1 MAQILK
7 DDVKS
12 RIIESAKEEFQINS
26 YEKTSMRNIASKS
39 NITVGNLYRYFK
51 SKEDLSSF
59 IVGPAL
65 EKINKMVRELTN
77 DQIDIYN
84 TDNIDLTTEQIR
96 SMLDRLGDGIVDI
109 YLKHRIEVNILMM
122 REEVTRSMVN
132 WFADALGQIISS
144 NYSID
149 EKSEELKLMAA
160 SYAESI
166 FRGLAYMLRNN
177 KLDTDTLKRVVKVY
191 MESYV
196 DMLDTDLVNK
206 LKGE

>member
-65 EKINKMVRELTN
+65 EKINRLVRELTN
-77 DQIDIYN
+77 NQVDIYN
-84 TDNIDLTTEQIR
+84 TENISLTTDQIR
-96 SMLDRLGDGIVDI
+96 DMLDKLGDGIVDI

-132 WFADALGQIISS
+132 WFAEALGQIISS

-177 KLDTDTLKRVVKVY
+177 KLDTDTLKRMVKVY

>member
-12 RIIESAKEEFQINS
+12 RIIESAKEEFQTNS

-65 EKINKMVRELTN
+65 EKINRLVRELTN
-77 DQIDIYN
+77 NQVDIYN
-84 TDNIDLTTEQIR
+84 TENISLTTDQIR
-96 SMLDRLGDGIVDI
+96 DMLDKLGDGIVDI

-132 WFADALGQIISS
+132 WFAEALGQIISS

-196 DMLDTDLVNK
+196 DMLDMDLVNK

>member
-65 EKINKMVRELTN
+65 EKINRLVRELTN
-77 DQIDIYN
+77 NQVDIYN
-84 TDNIDLTTEQIR
+84 TENISLTTDQIR
-96 SMLDRLGDGIVDI
+96 DMLDKLGDGIVDI

-132 WFADALGQIISS
+132 WFAEALGQIISS

-177 KLDTDTLKRVVKVY
+177 KLDTDTLKRMVKVY

-196 DMLDTDLVNK
+196 DMLAEEVYGRLYND
-206 LKGE
+206 

>member
-65 EKINKMVRELTN
+65 EKINRLVRELTN
-77 DQIDIYN
+77 NQVDIYN
-84 TDNIDLTTEQIR
+84 TENISLTTDQIR
-96 SMLDRLGDGIVDI
+96 DMLDKLGDGIVDI

-122 REEVTRSMVN
+122 REEVTRTMVN
-132 WFADALGQIISS
+132 WFAEALGQIISS

-149 EKSEELKLMAA
+149 EKSEELKLIAA

-177 KLDTDTLKRVVKVY
+177 KLDTDTLKRMVKVY

>member
-65 EKINKMVRELTN
+65 EKINRLVRELTN
-77 DQIDIYN
+77 NQVDIYN
-84 TDNIDLTTEQIR
+84 TENISLTTDQIR
-96 SMLDRLGDGIVDI
+96 DMLDKLGDGIVDI

-177 KLDTDTLKRVVKVY
+177 KLDTDTLKRMVKVY

>member
-65 EKINKMVRELTN
+65 EKINRLVRELTN

-84 TDNIDLTTEQIR
+84 TDNINLTSEQIR
-96 SMLDRLGDGIVDI
+96 DMLDKLGDGIVDI

-177 KLDTDTLKRVVKVY
+177 KLDTDTLKRMVKVY